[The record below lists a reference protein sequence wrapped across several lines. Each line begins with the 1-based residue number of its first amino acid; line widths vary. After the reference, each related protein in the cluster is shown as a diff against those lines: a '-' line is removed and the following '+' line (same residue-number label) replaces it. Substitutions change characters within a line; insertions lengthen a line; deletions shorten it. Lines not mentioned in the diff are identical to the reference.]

1 MAIKTFTTGEV
12 LTAADTNTYLA
23 NSGLVYISGT
33 TTTAATIFL
42 DGVFTSTY
50 SNYLVTFSST
60 NTTATGTLN
69 FRVRTSGTA
78 LTSQYRFGQTAY
90 FYDTGTAFAYSGA
103 SAAGF
108 PLAVTTASAYG
119 SGTCTIL
126 NPALAQKTTM
136 LSDGAADYTNYI
148 GASSRGHVN
157 NTATYD
163 GIQVYQDSGGT
174 ITGTLRV
181 YGIRQA

>member
-1 MAIKTFTTGEV
+1 MAISSTFVTGQV
-12 LTAADTNTYLA
+12 FTAADANLMA

-50 SNYLVTFSST
+50 ANYLVTFTST
-60 NTTATGTLN
+60 NVTATGTLN
-69 FRVRTSGTA
+69 FRVRASTTPLTA
-78 LTSQYRFGQTAY
+78 NYRWGQTTY
-90 FYDTGTAFAYSGA
+90 FYDAGTTFNYS
-103 SAAGF
+103 
-108 PLAVTTASAYG
+108 TASASSFPIAVSSGGSYG
-119 SGTCTIL
+119 SGTLTIL
-126 NPALAQKTTM
+126 NPQLAQKTSMMT
-136 LSDGAADYTNYI
+136 DGAADFSNYI
-148 GASSRGHVN
+148 GQSSRGHVN
-157 NTATYD
+157 NTTAYD